1 MNKFIT
7 FEGIDGCGKTTQ
19 INLVSKYL
27 NSIKE
32 DNIIVREPGGTNVS
46 EKIREILL
54 DDKNEISD
62 STETLLFLS
71 SRSQLINEII
81 KNNIKNNIFTICD
94 RYTDSTL
101 AYQGYGRGVEIKMLN
116 MLNDFATSSI
126 KPDLTFVLDI
136 ELSESIKRIGENKDR
151 MEQSGLDFLN
161 RVREGYYS
169 IVDSNKERYKL
180 IECGNRS
187 VESINK
193 EIITVVNSF
202 YKGLINA

>member
-101 AYQGYGRGVEIKMLN
+101 AYQGYGRGFEIKMLN

-161 RVREGYYS
+161 RVREGYCS